1 MRRVIGIALGL
12 SVVIGV
18 LVTAFVWPSSEIAP
32 RDVPIAVAGPPEAV
46 AAVSEQLDQA
56 MPGAFS
62 VSGVSSEDE
71 ARSAIADR
79 DVYGAV
85 IVSPSGPPAVLT
97 ASAAGPA
104 VAQLLDGVARSMAAP
119 PGDAAAGPAAPVV
132 EDVAPLPS
140 GDPRGSGFSAGALPM
155 VMGGLAV
162 GVGMAFGVAGVWRRV
177 LGALLAAVG
186 GASVAVL
193 VLQTWLG
200 VLEGSWAANA
210 GAFALTIAA
219 VSVTIVGL
227 HSVIGRAAVGVAA
240 LLFLIIGNPL
250 SGVTSAPELLP
261 SGWGTFG
268 QFLPPGA
275 GGTLLRSTAFFDAAA
290 AGRPVLVLCGW
301 VLVGLVL
308 AAVGSRRAPVASGS
322 EPEPGSEPESGAA
335 AVEGSAA
342 DVERV
347 SFGRGR

>member
-12 SVVIGV
+12 SVVIGA

-46 AAVSEQLDQA
+46 AAVSEQLGQA

-62 VSGVSSEDE
+62 VDAVSSEDE
-71 ARSAIADR
+71 AREAIADR

-85 IVSPSGPPAVLT
+85 VVSPSGPPTVLT
-97 ASAAGPA
+97 ASAAGPV
-104 VAQLLDGVARSMAAP
+104 VAQLLDGVARSMA
-119 PGDAAAGPAAPVV
+119 GDDASAGPVV

-162 GVGMAFGVAGVWRRV
+162 GIALAFGVTGTGAAGAAGVVWRRV
-177 LGALLAAVG
+177 LGAGLAAVG
-186 GASVAVL
+186 GAAAAVL
-193 VLQTWLG
+193 VMQTWLG
-200 VLEGSWAANA
+200 VLEGNWLANA

-219 VSVTIVGL
+219 VAVTIVGL
-227 HSVIGRAAVGVAA
+227 HSLIGPPAVGVGA
-240 LLFLIIGNPL
+240 LVFLLVGNPL

-275 GGTLLRSTAFFDAAA
+275 GGTLLRSTAFFDGAAA
-290 AGRPVLVLCGW
+290 VQPVLVLGGW
-301 VLVGLVL
+301 VVVGVVL
-308 AAVGSRRAPVASGS
+308 AALGARRGPGVAESAVVEEASVGR
-322 EPEPGSEPESGAA
+322 
-335 AVEGSAA
+335 
-342 DVERV
+342 
-347 SFGRGR
+347 